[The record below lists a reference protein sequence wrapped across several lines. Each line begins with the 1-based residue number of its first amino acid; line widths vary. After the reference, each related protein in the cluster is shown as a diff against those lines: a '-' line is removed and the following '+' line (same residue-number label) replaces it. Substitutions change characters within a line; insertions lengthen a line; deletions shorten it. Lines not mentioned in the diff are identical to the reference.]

1 MKLQGLGNQ
10 ISAPLSKPKEL
21 GSNGDD
27 FAKQLMDTMKEV
39 NQAQLDSKEL
49 QNKFMAGQPVEF
61 HDLMISME
69 KAGTAMQLTM
79 QVRNK
84 VLEAYQ
90 EMMRMQI

>member
-10 ISAPLSKPKEL
+10 ITAPLDKPSVL

-49 QNKFMAGQPVEF
+49 QNQFMAGQPVEF

>member
-10 ISAPLSKPKEL
+10 TTAPLDKPSVS
-21 GSNGDD
+21 GSQGDD
-27 FAKQLMDTMKEV
+27 FATQLMDTMKEV
-39 NQAQLDSKEL
+39 NQAQMDSKEL
-49 QNKFMAGQPVEF
+49 QNQFMAGQPVEF